1 VTGSTGQ
8 YPELVGIGVGPG
20 DPDLLTVAAVREFD
34 TAGRIFVPVTDLE
47 TQGRAEAVVRAH
59 LRHDRIERL
68 VFALGDDVSGP
79 QQRRHQRWDAAAAR
93 VAAHLRSRGGTAAFA
108 TLGDPAVYST
118 FSYLAAGVTA
128 SLPDVRVRTIP
139 GITAMQ
145 AAASAVGVVLG
156 EGAEPI
162 TLVPLARDVTALDAA
177 LATGGTVV
185 AYKGGRR
192 LEELRDR
199 VAAAGALD
207 RAWCAEHLGTPDE
220 KVVPL
225 AEVDTVGYL
234 STVLVLPVRRGR
246 GQQL

>member
-1 VTGSTGQ
+1 
-8 YPELVGIGVGPG
+8 
-20 DPDLLTVAAVREFD
+20 
-34 TAGRIFVPVTDLE
+34 
-47 TQGRAEAVVRAH
+47 
-59 LRHDRIERL
+59 
-68 VFALGDDVSGP
+68 
-79 QQRRHQRWDAAAAR
+79 
-93 VAAHLRSRGGTAAFA
+93 
-108 TLGDPAVYST
+108 VYST
-118 FSYLAAGVTA
+118 FSYLAAGVAA

-225 AEVDTVGYL
+225 AEVDAVGYL